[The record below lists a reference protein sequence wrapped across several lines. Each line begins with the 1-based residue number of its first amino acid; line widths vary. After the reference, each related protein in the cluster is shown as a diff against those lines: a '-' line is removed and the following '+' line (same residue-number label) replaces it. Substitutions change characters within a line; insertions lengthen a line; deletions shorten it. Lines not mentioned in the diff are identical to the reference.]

1 MVISTVSEKAL
12 NLTHYPFNKSCKHTR
27 NRRVFMKIMF
37 NGVRL
42 NTSPTETRQVPPLQ
56 QYLFNI
62 VLEAVA
68 LTITPK
74 KEMKAIKN

>member
-1 MVISTVSEKAL
+1 
-12 NLTHYPFNKSCKHTR
+12 
-27 NRRVFMKIMF
+27 MKIMF

-74 KEMKAIKN
+74 KEMKAIKNWKEGLIWLFADNMTIYVKNPS